1 MEFSYL
7 FLKYN
12 RFIILSMYF
21 IDNIRQNSYNFYN
34 IRYIVSNV
42 NGVNIVFRREKHEE
56 SKHIG
61 ADTGYGNSGRCL

>member
-12 RFIILSMYF
+12 SFIILSMYF

-34 IRYIVSNV
+34 IRYIVTNV
-42 NGVNIVFRREKHEE
+42 NGINNVLRREIYEE

-61 ADTGYGNSGRCL
+61 TDTGYGDGGGCL